1 MHKLKCTV
9 SYDGTNFSGSQIQPN
24 KRTIQFEI
32 EKAIKKIHKGKQI
45 RIYAS
50 GRTDTGVHAVGQVFH
65 FETDLVIPR
74 NNWKK
79 ALNAILPDDIYIKK
93 VENVS
98 LNFHA
103 QFDVIEKEYRYF
115 VLNNKETDVF
125 KRNYSYF
132 YPFAI
137 DMDKIKQA
145 CKLFEGTHDFTSF
158 CSARSTVKGT
168 KVRTLYE
175 VSCEKQADEIVFILR
190 GNGFLY
196 NMVRIIV
203 GVLLDV
209 GGGKLSMNDIEEM
222 FRKKDRS
229 AAGKTVPPTGL
240 FLWTVKYEDD

>member
-1 MHKLKCTV
+1 MQKLKCTV

-65 FETDLVIPR
+65 FETDLLIPR
-74 NNWKK
+74 KNWKK

-103 QFDVIEKEYRYF
+103 QFDAIEKEYRYF

-137 DMDKIKQA
+137 DMDIIKQA

-209 GGGKLSMNDIEEM
+209 GSGKLSMNDIEEM
-222 FRKKDRS
+222 FRKRDRS